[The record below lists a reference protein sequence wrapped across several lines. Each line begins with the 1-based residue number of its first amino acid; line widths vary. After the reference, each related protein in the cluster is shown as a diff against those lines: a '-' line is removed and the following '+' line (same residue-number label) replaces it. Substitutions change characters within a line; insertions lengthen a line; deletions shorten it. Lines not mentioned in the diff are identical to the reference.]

1 MATANHCVV
10 HCVGMP
16 HVDPAY
22 KWNNETAVYALLPE
36 PNIPHDPNAIKVVR
50 ADQENRHLGYVA
62 REFAPDVARILDEGQ
77 LLSVRYTAAQSNT
90 YRRVL
95 HLEYIS
101 PALVQERATVDRL
114 TRELRSLLAT
124 SRELRFLLAAGE
136 APAFTPSPQK
146 RKRKK
151 RVSFA
156 DPPVTLTAYPLGEPK
171 AVESPDRQHEHKA
184 ARGDV
189 ETMCDE

>member
-22 KWNNETAVYALLPE
+22 RWDNERAVYALLAE
-36 PNIPHDPNAIKVVR
+36 PGNPHDPNAIKVVR

-62 REFAPDVARILDEGQ
+62 REFAPDVARILDKGQ
-77 LLSVRYTAAQSNT
+77 LLSVRYTAAQSNA

-95 HLEYIS
+95 HLDYIS
-101 PALVQERATVDRL
+101 PALVQERATVERL
-114 TRELRSLLAT
+114 TRELHALLAT
-124 SRELRFLLAAGE
+124 GE
-136 APAFTPSPQK
+136 APASVPSP
-146 RKRKK
+146 RKRK

-156 DPPVTLTAYPLGEPK
+156 DPPVTLTTYPLGEPK
-171 AVESPDRQHEHKA
+171 DVESPYRQHEHKA

>member
-1 MATANHCVV
+1 MATVNRCVV
-10 HCVGMP
+10 HCVGMS

-22 KWNNETAVYALLPE
+22 KWNYETAVYSFLPE
-36 PNIPHDPNAIKVVR
+36 PNNPHDPNAIKVVR
-50 ADQENRHLGYVA
+50 VDQENRHLGYVA
-62 REFAPDVARILDEGQ
+62 REFAPGVARILDDGQ
-77 LLSVRYTAAQSNT
+77 LVSVRYTATQSNT

-114 TRELRSLLAT
+114 TRELRSLLA
-124 SRELRFLLAAGE
+124 AGE

-156 DPPVTLTAYPLGEPK
+156 DPLATLTKDSFDEPK
-171 AVESPDRQHEHKA
+171 NVESPNRQHEHEVV
-184 ARGDV
+184 RGYV
-189 ETMCDE
+189 KTVRDE